1 MFTYSGL
8 SGNCYIFRFIWK
20 CLFIQVYLEMF
31 IYSGLNGNVYI
42 QVYLEMFKYR
52 PGSSGNVYIFRFI
65 WKVGSWS
72 DCLIEEGLKEDQGR
86 GEEGVG
92 KRCGGGIR
100 IRNATCLDTEAGKP
114 APPHLCTSKNQPFT
128 HPLVER

>member
-1 MFTYSGL
+1 
-8 SGNCYIFRFIWK
+8 
-20 CLFIQVYLEMF
+20 MF
-31 IYSGLNGNVYI
+31 IYSGL
-42 QVYLEMFKYR
+42 
-52 PGSSGNVYIFRFI
+52 SGNVYIFRFI

-72 DCLIEEGLKEDQGR
+72 DCLIEEGLEEDQGR
-86 GEEGVG
+86 GEEGAG
-92 KRCGGGIR
+92 KGCGGGIR

>member
-1 MFTYSGL
+1 MFIYSGL
-8 SGNCYIFRFIWK
+8 SGNVYISRFIWK
-20 CLFIQVYLEMF
+20 CL
-31 IYSGLNGNVYI
+31 YSSL
-42 QVYLEMFKYR
+42 
-52 PGSSGNVYIFRFI
+52 SGNVYIFRFI

-72 DCLIEEGLKEDQGR
+72 DCLIEEGLEEDQGR
-86 GEEGVG
+86 GEEGAG
-92 KRCGGGIR
+92 KGCGGGIR

>member
-1 MFTYSGL
+1 MFIFRFIWNCLYLSL
-8 SGNCYIFRFIWK
+8 SGNVYIFRFIWK
-20 CLFIQVYLEMF
+20 LL
-31 IYSGLNGNVYI
+31 YI
-42 QVYLEMFKYR
+42 QVYLEMFKY

-92 KRCGGGIR
+92 KGCGGGIR